1 MEEGTWEWV
10 GRKARE
16 EPVQRPQRWKDGRTF
31 SLGGGWGGNQ
41 RVHRGCMECSEAIR
55 GFQAGGAVIQCLP
68 PLPIIPAVLEAKE
81 GQGDQLQMSQQELRG
96 LPIFQRQMG
105 E

>member
-1 MEEGTWEWV
+1 
-10 GRKARE
+10 
-16 EPVQRPQRWKDGRTF
+16 
-31 SLGGGWGGNQ
+31 
-41 RVHRGCMECSEAIR
+41 MECSEAIR

-68 PLPIIPAVLEAKE
+68 PLPSIPAVLEAKE

-105 E
+105 EWLGAERVIGDPGEIVGLKDRVPQGETGRGIGWG